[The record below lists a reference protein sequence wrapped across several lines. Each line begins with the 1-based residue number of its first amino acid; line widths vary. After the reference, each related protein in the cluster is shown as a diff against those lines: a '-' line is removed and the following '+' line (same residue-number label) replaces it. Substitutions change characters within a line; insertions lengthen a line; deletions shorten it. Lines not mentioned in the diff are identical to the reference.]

1 MASPTSNSIKQL
13 AVQHW
18 LWLMPVLLF
27 VSFFLYLGIPPL
39 FDLDEGAFS
48 SATWEMLLRQDFITV
63 YSNGDL
69 RFDKPILI
77 YWLQA
82 LSVQAFGISEFAFRL
97 PSAFAATI
105 WAMLVYGFVREHH
118 TQDRTWL
125 AIIATLLL
133 INSFMVVIIGR
144 AATADA
150 VLNTLIVLS
159 LFDIYRYFQHDNPPS
174 NLVYRVYL
182 WIGLGILCKGPI
194 AIFVPFLAS
203 LIYALWD
210 GKFQHWLK
218 AIINPI
224 GWVVML
230 IVAAPW
236 YILEYMAQG
245 QLFIDGFFLKHNVGR
260 FSDTMENHGG
270 SIFYYIP
277 VLLLIIMPFGGWL
290 LQLLWHI
297 KHSLNNSL
305 DRFLWTWFLV
315 VFVFFSFSNTQLPH
329 YLLYGTT
336 PLLILLARHHQRFRW
351 VSLSFMP
358 VVLFAIAWLLL
369 PEIFSNTAT
378 NSPDDRYIQAVFTHA
393 NETFGGHY
401 RIASGLFL
409 VIIVSL
415 MTLAM
420 LRKLDKTQAML
431 IAGIAQ
437 TLFLATTLLPTYAQ
451 IQQQPVKEAGLYA
464 KQNLSNERIVMWKLN
479 MPSFV
484 IYREQIAP
492 KHEPQI
498 GDVVYTRIDKLEEL
512 DNHELLYS
520 KGGIVLARKR

>member
-1 MASPTSNSIKQL
+1 MASATSYSIKQF
-13 AVQHW
+13 AVPHW
-18 LWLMPVLLF
+18 HWLMPLLLF
-27 VSFFLYLGIPPL
+27 ASFFLYLGVPPL

-82 LSVQAFGISEFAFRL
+82 ASVHAFGLSEFAFRL
-97 PSAFAATI
+97 PSALAATI
-105 WAMLVYGFVREHH
+105 WAMLVYGFVRDNH

-125 AIIATLLL
+125 AIIASLLL

-159 LFDIYRYFQHDNPPS
+159 LFDIYRYFQHSQPPAY
-174 NLVYRVYL
+174 LVYRVYL

-203 LIYALWD
+203 LLYALWD
-210 GKFQHWLK
+210 GKFKPWLN
-218 AIINPI
+218 AILNPMA
-224 GWVVML
+224 WAVML

-260 FSDTMENHGG
+260 FSDTMESHGG

-277 VLLLIIMPFGGWL
+277 VLFLIIMPFGGWL

-297 KHSLNNSL
+297 KHSLNNSM
-305 DRFLWTWFLV
+305 DRFLWSWFLV
-315 VFVFFSFSNTQLPH
+315 VFVFFSFSGTQLPH

-351 VSLSFMP
+351 IWLSFTP

-369 PEIFSNTAT
+369 PEIFSNTAAK
-378 NSPDDRYIQAVFTHA
+378 SPDNTYIQAVFAHA
-393 NETFGGHY
+393 DSVLDGHY
-401 RIASGLFL
+401 RMASGLFL
-409 VIIVSL
+409 FIILAL
-415 MTLAM
+415 MMLAWF
-420 LRKLDKTQAML
+420 RNLDKTQAIL
-431 IAGIAQ
+431 IAGIVQ
-437 TLFLATTLLPTYAQ
+437 TLFLVTTLLPTYAQ
-451 IQQQPVKEAGLYA
+451 IQQQPVKAAGLYA
-464 KQNLSNERIVMWKLN
+464 KQALGNERIVMWQLN

-492 KHEPQI
+492 KREPRV
-498 GDVVYTRIDKLEEL
+498 GDVVYTRIDKLETL
-512 DNHELLYS
+512 GTHELLYS
-520 KGGIVLARKR
+520 QGGIVLARKR